1 MAVRGGI
8 FKMHWH
14 WLIVIYLFLGGLG
27 AGAYLTSFAAEKG
40 WLGKD
45 SSLSRAGYFIA
56 APVVAFGTVLLV
68 FDLGQGLHKPWLLIR
83 LLSNFS
89 SVMTWGVYI
98 LSAFI
103 MVGLLKGYFA
113 FIKKSAPKLLSWAG
127 AILALATGAYTGL
140 LLSVVEAVPFWNSG
154 LMPVLFV
161 TSALSTG
168 LSVTSLLA
176 PWLEKGNFKEGREGE
191 AHIYLIGAEL
201 IIVAIFFGMMNS
213 GVYGAVGQESAE
225 LLISG
230 VYALIFW
237 GYFIG
242 LGLLFPLVVFMIPYL
257 RSKQAV
263 KQLAKGPSVAERE
276 VAATVQ
282 KEHHNS
288 YLTIATDISV
298 IIGGFA
304 LRAIII
310 LAALPIWDG
319 ITIP

>member
-213 GVYGAVGQESAE
+213 G
-225 LLISG
+225 
-230 VYALIFW
+230 ALIFW